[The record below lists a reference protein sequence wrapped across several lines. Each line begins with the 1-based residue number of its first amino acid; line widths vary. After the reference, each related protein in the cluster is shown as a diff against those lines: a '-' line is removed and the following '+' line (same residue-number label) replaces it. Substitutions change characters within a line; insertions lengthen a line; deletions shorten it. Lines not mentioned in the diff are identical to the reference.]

1 MSNFVNGIRMGQGM
15 LRFLSAVLLVLACGP
30 VSAQSQDHRVRNIVL
45 VHGAWADGSGWK
57 DVYDILVKDGF
68 HVSIVQE
75 PETSFKEDVAAT
87 KRVLA
92 QQDGPCILVAHS
104 YGGAVITEAGTDPSV
119 AGLVYVA
126 AHMPDA
132 GENEADDGKR
142 FPSDLS
148 KSTAIKK
155 TADGFTYL
163 DPAQFHEYF
172 AADLS
177 AEQAAFMAQSQV
189 LNAADNFKA
198 VITTA
203 AWRKKPSWMLVAGAD
218 RTINPDLERWYATRA
233 GSHKA
238 EVSGASHSV
247 YVSRPKEVAALIKE
261 AASQA
266 RERSVKK
273 IGRRAIGKQS
283 VNLMGGLQN
292 IDRSIICGTTAT
304 IGRRDEGEPDAG
316 PLPFP
321 QESLRSGGRH
331 DASQKEK

>member
-1 MSNFVNGIRMGQGM
+1 MVPIPSVPTRMRSGAMSMSKPPSRFDKLRRRNSPDRHVLPTQPWETRAYPGTERNKRSEKMSNSMKAMRVARGM
-15 LRFLSAVLLVLACGP
+15 SQSLCIVLLLLSCGALSA
-30 VSAQSQDHRVRNIVL
+30 QNQEHRIRNIVL

-57 DVYDILVKDGF
+57 GVHDILVKDGYN
-68 HVSIVQE
+68 VSIVQE

-148 KSTAIKK
+148 KSGAIKK

-163 DPAQFHEYF
+163 DPSQFHELF

-177 AEQAAFMAQSQV
+177 AEQAAFMARSQV
-189 LNAADNFKA
+189 LNLADNFKA

-203 AWRKKPSWMLVAGAD
+203 AWRSKPSWMLVATKD

-233 GSHKA
+233 NSHKV
-238 EVSGASHSV
+238 EVSGASHAV
-247 YVSRPKEVAALIKE
+247 YVSRPKEVAALIEE
-261 AASQA
+261 AAWHA
-266 RERSVKK
+266 R
-273 IGRRAIGKQS
+273 
-283 VNLMGGLQN
+283 
-292 IDRSIICGTTAT
+292 
-304 IGRRDEGEPDAG
+304 
-316 PLPFP
+316 
-321 QESLRSGGRH
+321 
-331 DASQKEK
+331 